1 MKTKY
6 VLLLVLTLVVGF
18 LIGSL
23 TTGRVTRTKVDR
35 IKSWNTREGFR
46 EHLFGIMQATE
57 SQKIQLSPMLDSFS
71 DLHWELMKRNWE
83 SQKML
88 FDSMD
93 SLIKPFIEEKQFQL
107 LMEHK
112 QKIRKGRENKDR
124 QRCKQ
129 DSGKSD

>member
-6 VLLLVLTLVVGF
+6 ILLLVLTLVVGF

-23 TTGRVTRTKVDR
+23 TTGRVTRSKVDR

-57 SQKIQLSPMLDSFS
+57 SQKVQLSPMLDSFS

-83 SQKML
+83 SQKLL

-93 SLIKPFIEEKQFQL
+93 SLIKPLIDEQQFQL

-129 DSGKSD
+129 DNSKSD

>member
-1 MKTKY
+1 
-6 VLLLVLTLVVGF
+6 
-18 LIGSL
+18 
-23 TTGRVTRTKVDR
+23 
-35 IKSWNTREGFR
+35 
-46 EHLFGIMQATE
+46 MQATE

>member
-6 VLLLVLTLVVGF
+6 ILLLVLTLVVGF

-23 TTGRVTRTKVDR
+23 TTGRVTRSKVDR

-57 SQKIQLSPMLDSFS
+57 SQKDQLSPMLDSFS

-83 SQKML
+83 SQKLL

-93 SLIKPFIEEKQFQL
+93 SLIKPLIDEQQFQL

-129 DSGKSD
+129 DNSKSD

>member
-129 DSGKSD
+129 DSSKSD